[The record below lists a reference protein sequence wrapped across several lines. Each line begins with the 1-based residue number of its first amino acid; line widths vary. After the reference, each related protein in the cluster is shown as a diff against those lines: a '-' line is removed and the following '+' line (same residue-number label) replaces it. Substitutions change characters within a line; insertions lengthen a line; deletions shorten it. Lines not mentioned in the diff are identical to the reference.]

1 MPVYDATHIRNVA
14 ILGHQGSGKTT
25 LVESMAFVAKAI
37 PAKGS
42 VERKD
47 TLSDYSPI
55 EQARGGSVQTSIVPL
70 YYHDHKVNVIDIPGN
85 DDFISEAIGVTG
97 VIKGAILVIDASVGV
112 QVGTVK
118 HWKQLRRKGV
128 PTFIFINK
136 MDKEAID
143 FEALLEEIREK
154 LGSHVISSCYPLGHD
169 DQFDGFANAVDL
181 KAHIYNGKECVE
193 AEIYPDKRARVF
205 ELHNTIV
212 EEVAK
217 VSDELL
223 EKFFNGEEF
232 TAEEI
237 NSSLKQNVISGEIV
251 PVIVGS
257 ANKNIGVQTLL
268 EMLIEYLP
276 NPADLKPLEAK
287 DESGKEIV
295 RPTEDDA
302 PFSAYVFKTLVDPYS
317 GVINIVKVCS
327 GVLHSGDEVYVNGET
342 TRLTSI
348 FQMTGKKLDPIT
360 EVHAGDI
367 AAITKLEGVKAGDSL
382 STPKA
387 ITVYQPVRYP
397 TAVIFKAIV
406 ADKQTEG
413 KLVPALAKIQME
425 DPCVEV
431 TRNNETKQL
440 LLGGVSDSHLNF
452 IIDKLKTV
460 YKITVGTEQ
469 MKIVYRESIKGS
481 AEGDGRYVK
490 QSGGSGFYGVVKMRF
505 EPAEENEFAEE
516 VFGGAVPKNYFPA
529 VEKGFFEAL
538 QKGTL
543 AGFPVIGV
551 KGILVDGK
559 YHPVDSNEQAFRMA
573 GILAFKDAAPK
584 CKPILLEP
592 ILRIRVNVESKYTG
606 TVLSDLNTR
615 RARIQNIEEK
625 DFGNQEIE
633 ALIPEAEVIDYT
645 TQLKSITQAS
655 GFYNREFYKYEEVP
669 EYLKERVIRENSQV
683 DKD

>member
-1 MPVYDATHIRNVA
+1 MSFYDAVHIRNIA
-14 ILGHQGSGKTT
+14 ILGHQGSGKTS
-25 LVESMAFVAKAI
+25 LVESIAFVTKLI
-37 PAKGS
+37 GEKGS
-42 VERKD
+42 VERNT
-47 TLSDYSPI
+47 TLSDYSPM
-55 EQARGGSVQTSIVPL
+55 ENKRGGSTQASVIPVT
-70 YYHDHKVNVIDIPGN
+70 YGDYKVNIIDIPGN
-85 DDFISEAIGVTG
+85 DDFIAEAIGVTG

-118 HWKQLRRKGV
+118 HWKQLRKKGV
-128 PTFIFINK
+128 PTFIFVNK
-136 MDKEAID
+136 MDKEGID
-143 FEALLEEIREK
+143 FEGLLAEIREK
-154 LGSHVISSCYPLGHD
+154 FGDRVISFCYPLGHD
-169 DQFDGFANAVDL
+169 DKFDGFANAVDL
-181 KAHIYNGKECVE
+181 KAHVYNGTECVE
-193 AEIYPDKRARVF
+193 AEIYPDKRARVL
-205 ELHNTIV
+205 ELHNTIT

-223 EKFFNGEEF
+223 EKFFAGEEF
-232 TAEEI
+232 TREEI
-237 NSSLKQNVISGEIV
+237 NSSLKKSVIAGEIV

-257 ANKNIGVQTLL
+257 AAKNIGVQTLL
-268 EMLIEYLP
+268 DMMIEYLP

-287 DESGKEIV
+287 DEAGNEVV
-295 RPTEDDA
+295 RPTQDDA
-302 PFSAYVFKTLVDPYS
+302 PFSAYVFKTLVDPFS

-327 GVLHSGDEVYVNGET
+327 GVLHSGDEVYYNGESS
-342 TRLTSI
+342 RVTSL

-367 AAITKLEGVKAGDSL
+367 CAITKLEGVKQGDSL
-382 STPKA
+382 SSPKA
-387 ITVYQPVRYP
+387 VTVYTPVHYP
-397 TAVIFKAIV
+397 SAVIFKALV
-406 ADKQTEG
+406 ADKATED
-413 KLVPALAKIQME
+413 KLMPALAKIQRE
-425 DPCVEV
+425 DPSLQV

-440 LLGGVSDSHLNF
+440 LLGGVSDTHIDYVL
-452 IIDKLKTV
+452 DKLKTV
-460 YKITVGTEQ
+460 YKVTVGTER
-469 MKIVYRESIKGS
+469 MKVVYRESIKAV

-538 QKGTL
+538 QKGPL

-584 CKPILLEP
+584 CKPIILEP
-592 ILRIRVNVESKYTG
+592 ILRVFVNVESKYTG
-606 TVLSDLNTR
+606 SILSDLNTR

-633 ALIPEAEVIDYT
+633 ALIPEAEVIDYPT
-645 TQLKSITQAS
+645 TLKSITQAS
-655 GFYNREFYKYEEVP
+655 GFFNREFYRYEEVP
-669 EYLKERVIRENSQV
+669 EYLKERVIRDNKIEE
-683 DKD
+683 

>member
-1 MPVYDATHIRNVA
+1 MPIYDATHIRNIA

-25 LVESMAFVAKAI
+25 LVESMAYVSKLI
-37 PAKGS
+37 QEKGS
-42 VERKD
+42 VERNT
-47 TLSDYSPI
+47 TLSDYSAM
-55 EQARGGSVQTSIVPL
+55 EQKRGGSTQASVVPL
-70 YYHDHKVNVIDIPGN
+70 FYHDHKINVIDIPGN
-85 DDFISEAIGVTG
+85 DDFIAEAIGVTG
-97 VIKGAILVIDASVGV
+97 VIKGAILVIDASSGV

-136 MDKEAID
+136 MDKEGID
-143 FEALLEEIREK
+143 FEALMEEIREK
-154 LGSHVISSCYPLGHD
+154 FGNRVISFCYPLGHD

-181 KAHIYNGKECVE
+181 KAHVYNGTECVE

-223 EKFFNGEEF
+223 EKFFGGEEF
-232 TAEEI
+232 TMDEMNAA
-237 NSSLKQNVISGEIV
+237 LKKDVISSEIV

-257 ANKNIGVQTLL
+257 AAKNIGVQTLL

-287 DESGKEIV
+287 DGEGNEVV
-295 RPTEDDA
+295 RPTEDSA

-327 GVLHSGDEVYVNGET
+327 GVLRSGDEVYYNGQT
-342 TRLTSI
+342 TKVTSI
-348 FQMTGKKLDPIT
+348 FQMTGKRLDPVT
-360 EVHAGDI
+360 EVHAGDV
-367 AAITKLEGVKAGDSL
+367 AAITKLDGVSQGDTL
-382 STPKA
+382 SSPKA
-387 ITVYQPVRYP
+387 ITIYNKVHYP

-406 ADKQTEG
+406 ADKGVED
-413 KLVPALAKIQME
+413 KLTPALAKIQKE
-425 DPCVEV
+425 DPCLEV

-440 LLGGVSDSHLNF
+440 LLGGVSDSHIDY

-460 YKITVGTEQ
+460 YKITVGTER
-469 MKIVYRESIKGS
+469 MKVVYRESLKGVGE
-481 AEGDGRYVK
+481 AEGRYVK

-505 EPAEENEFAEE
+505 EPAEENVFAEE

-551 KGILVDGK
+551 KGTLLDGK

-573 GILAFKDAAPK
+573 AILAFKEAYPK
-584 CKPILLEP
+584 CRPIILEP
-592 ILRIRVNVESKYTG
+592 ILRIKVNIESKYTG
-606 TVLSDLNTR
+606 AVLSDLNTR

-645 TQLKSITQAS
+645 TTLKSITQAS
-655 GFYNREFYKYEEVP
+655 GFFNREFYRYEEVP
-669 EYLKERVIRENSQV
+669 ESLKERVIRDNQINE
-683 DKD
+683 